1 MKEATLLPTIVV
13 VGNNLPEN
21 LVLLNQLPVLA
32 FLEARE
38 YALDCPFIMRQQQ
51 NPSLVP
57 EMFLEFNGKT
67 GQTDSKFTSQRT
79 RASDEAKAI
88 ELLNLLPC
96 PAVVLSVQVRQFA
109 TME

>member
-1 MKEATLLPTIVV
+1 MLLPTIVV

-21 LVLLNQLPVLA
+21 LVLLNQLPILA
-32 FLEARE
+32 FLEARSDRLNMTIIQIE
-38 YALDCPFIMRQQQ
+38 MCNRYSSELLCCPENNHSR
-51 NPSLVP
+51 N
-57 EMFLEFNGKT
+57 FLMDEI
-67 GQTDSKFTSQRT
+67 

-88 ELLNLLPC
+88 ELLNLLPR